1 MVDVL
6 YSLVDANE
14 RFNHLILDS
23 LYIHNLNMVNMT
35 IKSYYDRIFSIDK
48 HVLDRICKKILPR
61 MYHQVN
67 ELIVEQYSM
76 KRILHTV
83 NYPQL
88 YSLSLIN
95 FQAKRL
101 LKYLTDDSILREVLT
116 EQITNLKIDIQ
127 DAQSTKGRII
137 GSDIFVL
144 ILSLCKRL
152 TNLNFCH
159 MYHYRRLPFCIFN
172 YVRSTHCM
180 SSTLTNLK
188 ICVINFGDCL
198 YLLDGRLDCLSTL
211 IIHVNRI
218 YCPSSIIQKTE
229 KLPKLKCFSLSS
241 VEYTRRYD
249 DEIIPLLRRMINLE
263 ELTLLLPVLRF
274 DSTYIDG
281 IHLHDQILIYMPQ
294 LNKFTFSIN
303 TLVVNMNA
311 KIDLPSHED
320 IQRSFIEK
328 KYGQVGSYVDN
339 VSTKIEGSCHVYSLP
354 FQFEYF
360 LHLNNCFQG
369 GMFDKVL
376 YLFMTGVD
384 SFEHELFKIVSQ
396 DFPLLRHLYIENDQ
410 PQKNKQHSST
420 LNIFP
425 HLLLLDLFLA
435 HLDYAEQFLNDKNT
449 YMPHLLNLN
458 IKYKS
463 LVMITNNFNND
474 AQRLNCTNLKK
485 LTLDQ
490 AFVRPENFC
499 QYFPLL

>member
-376 YLFMTGVD
+376 YLFMTG
-384 SFEHELFKIVSQ
+384 
-396 DFPLLRHLYIENDQ
+396 
-410 PQKNKQHSST
+410 
-420 LNIFP
+420 
-425 HLLLLDLFLA
+425 
-435 HLDYAEQFLNDKNT
+435 
-449 YMPHLLNLN
+449 
-458 IKYKS
+458 
-463 LVMITNNFNND
+463 
-474 AQRLNCTNLKK
+474 
-485 LTLDQ
+485 
-490 AFVRPENFC
+490 
-499 QYFPLL
+499 